1 MAEKFD
7 LDQYREKTG
16 RKLRVKKQKGKANKY
31 FIGDK
36 KVSEKEY
43 VKTYTDA
50 VNEGKKVNPDFK
62 PTSVEEL
69 TSPATL
75 KKESGFKLR
84 SGNKPSI
91 AKLSGVLPSE
101 SVTDS
106 VTRGKT
112 NIRKVKPI
120 KEKKTIDVKDG
131 KGNVVIKNLPKA
143 LISKAPKPRKIG
155 KLKDAH
161 AEKIKAFKQTAH
173 PLVKSISGFVDTI
186 KSTSKNKSKNL
197 KRG

>member
-1 MAEKFD
+1 VVQKTNNMEK
-7 LDQYREKTG
+7 G
-16 RKLRVKKQKGKANKY
+16 
-31 FIGDK
+31 
-36 KVSEKEY
+36 
-43 VKTYTDA
+43 
-50 VNEGKKVNPDFK
+50 P
-62 PTSVEEL
+62 
-69 TSPATL
+69 
-75 KKESGFKLR
+75 FKLR

-91 AKLSGVLPSE
+91 SKMAGASPVK

-112 NIRKVKPI
+112 NVREVKPI
-120 KEKKTIDVKDG
+120 KEKKTIDVKDD

-143 LISKAPKPRKIG
+143 LISKAPKKFKPG
-155 KLKDAH
+155 KLKDAR